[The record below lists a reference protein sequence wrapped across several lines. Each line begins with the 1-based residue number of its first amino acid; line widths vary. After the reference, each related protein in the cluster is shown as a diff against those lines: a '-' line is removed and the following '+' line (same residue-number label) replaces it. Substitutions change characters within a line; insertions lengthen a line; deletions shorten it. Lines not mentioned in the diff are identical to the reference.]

1 MSRRAKVQR
10 GLRARQRAGCLPQPT
25 AGRQSPARHG
35 TACSGGSA
43 HTAGCLALSRC
54 TKSSVP
60 RLDDS
65 PKSRRTVPH
74 RWQTAGPVPILWG
87 TPGSGKAAGCG
98 RARSRGSSRPRR
110 SSQTPSGRKG
120 GNPPPVPRASR
131 QCCRRRAVR
140 TLPAGPC
147 RWKDPSPRQTAS
159 ACRPG
164 GRAAGRRTTSPRG
177 RAALCRGRRPGR
189 AAARCPRPWGGG
201 ALRSYTL
208 LFRPSLCAAAV
219 SAAYAGRGKT
229 GSCHSSA
236 ALRPYNLINVL

>member
-43 HTAGCLALSRC
+43 HTAGCRALSRC

-60 RLDDS
+60 RPGDP
-65 PKSRRTVPH
+65 PKLHRTVPH
-74 RWQTAGPVPILWG
+74 RWQTAGQ
-87 TPGSGKAAGCG
+87 A
-98 RARSRGSSRPRR
+98 
-110 SSQTPSGRKG
+110 
-120 GNPPPVPRASR
+120 PVPRASR

-147 RWKDPSPRQTAS
+147 RWKGPSPRQTAS

-177 RAALCRGRRPGR
+177 RAASCRGRRPGR